1 MMTTQPDRLPQIPEL
16 IEELYSML
24 EKKQSAMCSIE
35 FKELRRT
42 APWESY
48 KNIQSANLEDA
59 IPILFQADVDQWTVT
74 DISTEV
80 YTMQDFPSCA
90 SYFIHIKLMRCL

>member
-1 MMTTQPDRLPQIPEL
+1 MDITKL
-16 IEELYSML
+16 IEELHGMMES
-24 EKKQSAMCSIE
+24 KQSAVCSIE

-48 KNIQSANLEDA
+48 KNIQSACLEDA
-59 IPILFQADVDQWTVT
+59 IPILFQADIDQWSVT
-74 DISTEV
+74 DISVEV

-90 SYFIHIKLMRCL
+90 SYFIHIKLMRAL

>member
-1 MMTTQPDRLPQIPEL
+1 MIDSPANKLPQIPEL

-24 EKKQSAMCSIE
+24 EKKQSAVCSIE

-59 IPILFQADVDQWTVT
+59 IPILFQADIDQWVAT

-80 YTMQDFPSCA
+80 YMMQDFPSCA
-90 SYFIHIKLMRCL
+90 SYFIHIKLMRCI

>member
-1 MMTTQPDRLPQIPEL
+1 MDLPKL
-16 IEELYSML
+16 IEELHAML
-24 EKKQSAMCSIE
+24 EKKQSAVCSIE

-48 KNIQSANLEDA
+48 KNIQSACLEDA
-59 IPILFQADVDQWTVT
+59 IPILFQADIDQWTVT

-80 YTMQDFPSCA
+80 YMMQDFPSCA
-90 SYFIHIKLMRCL
+90 SYFIHIKLMRAL

>member
-1 MMTTQPDRLPQIPEL
+1 MSRRKMMDITKL

-48 KNIQSANLEDA
+48 HNIQSANLEDA
-59 IPILFQADVDQWTVT
+59 IPILFKADIDQWSVT

-90 SYFIHIKLMRCL
+90 SYFIHIKLMRAL

>member
-1 MMTTQPDRLPQIPEL
+1 MDVTKL
-16 IEELYSML
+16 IEELYSMM
-24 EKKQSAMCSIE
+24 ESKQSAMCSIE

-48 KNIQSANLEDA
+48 RNIQSANLEDA
-59 IPILFQADVDQWTVT
+59 IPILFQADVDQWVAT

-80 YTMQDFPSCA
+80 YVIESCP
-90 SYFIHIKLMRCL
+90 SYFIHIKLMRAL

>member
-1 MMTTQPDRLPQIPEL
+1 MDLCEL
-16 IEELYSML
+16 IEELHTMM

-48 KNIQSANLEDA
+48 RNIQSVSLENA
-59 IPILFQADVDQWTVT
+59 ISLLFQADIDQWVAT

>member
-1 MMTTQPDRLPQIPEL
+1 MDLPKL

-24 EKKQSAMCSIE
+24 ERNQSAMCSIE
-35 FKELRRT
+35 FKELRRS

-48 KNIQSANLEDA
+48 HNIQSANLEDA
-59 IPILFQADVDQWTVT
+59 IPILFKADIDQWAVT

-80 YTMQDFPSCA
+80 YTMQDLPSCA
-90 SYFIHIKLMRCL
+90 SYFIHIKLMRAL